1 MIQQSPV
8 VPLTTWAPDLVPSTE
23 GILVDCSDVIP
34 THRGFCNA
42 PTPIAVSGLAALP
55 DATANAAALV
65 TKLDNSRRLFV
76 GLDTK
81 LMEQAGGGWTDVSK
95 SGGYTSNP
103 DGRWQFSQFG
113 NSTLAANGVDPIQ
126 ISSVGAFASISGAPK
141 AKIIESAAGFVMAA
155 ATNDATYGDIPD
167 RWWCSAL
174 FDPTSWTP
182 SVSTQCATGRLVD
195 TPGPIVAVKKL
206 GNDLVAYKE
215 TSIYLGRYVGAPAVW
230 AWQLVADN
238 VGAVGPG
245 AVVNL
250 GSAHIFVGKDDI
262 WYFDGSRPVSLNAP
276 CRYWFFENSDVTAR
290 FRMFSLFNRLADRVW
305 FFFVPNGG
313 DTKPTRALVYHV
325 KRQAWGLATGTLSGG
340 IGAVVDYISPATT
353 YGDVGTSYLP
363 ASTWDDG
370 IPRTFDSPVWFAAK
384 QTLAVVQGVE
394 VKTLTGQLSAP
405 ASMQFHDRGADDR
418 MFLARRCR
426 PSWVKLPSA
435 AQAQILYKM
444 HSGDPWSIATGG
456 TMQDGKLDFL
466 RRARWLAPSV
476 TVTAGDFEVIGL
488 QFEMDQMGIR

>member
-1 MIQQSPV
+1 MSAQPV
-8 VPLTTWAPDLVPSTE
+8 VPLTTWAPDLVPSTP
-23 GILVDCSDVIP
+23 GILVECSDVIP

-42 PTPIAVSGLAALP
+42 PTPIAVSGLDALP
-55 DATANAAALV
+55 DSTANAAALV
-65 TKLDNSRRLFV
+65 TKLDGARRLFV

-81 LMEQAGGGWTDVSK
+81 LVEQTGAGWSDVSK
-95 SGGYTSNP
+95 AGGYASNP

-113 NSTLAANGVDPIQ
+113 NSTLATNGVDPIQ

-141 AKIIESAAGFVMAA
+141 AKIIEAAAGFTMAA
-155 ATNDATYGDIPD
+155 ATNDTTYGDSPD

-230 AWQLVADN
+230 SWQLVADN
-238 VGAVGPG
+238 VGAVGAG

-276 CRYWFFENSDVTAR
+276 CRYWFFERSDTAQR
-290 FRMFSLFNRLADRVW
+290 FRTMSMFNRFADRVW
-305 FFFVPNGG
+305 FYFVPEGSS
-313 DTKPTRALVYHV
+313 TSKPTRALVYHV
-325 KRQAWGLATGTLSGG
+325 KRQAWGLATDTLAGG
-340 IGAVVDYISPATT
+340 VGAVLEYVSPATT
-353 YGDVGTSYLP
+353 YGDVGTAYLP
-363 ASTWDDG
+363 TATFDGG

-384 QTLAVVQGVE
+384 QIPAIVQGDAI
-394 VKTLTGQLSAP
+394 KTMTGPLVAP
-405 ASMQFHDRGADDR
+405 ASMQFHDQGADDR

-426 PSWVKLPSA
+426 PAWFKSPA
-435 AQAQILYKM
+435 AASAQILYKM
-444 HSGDPWSIATGG
+444 HSGDPWSIASGG
-456 TMQDGKLDFL
+456 ALQDGKLDFL
-466 RRARWLAPSV
+466 RRARWMAPAV